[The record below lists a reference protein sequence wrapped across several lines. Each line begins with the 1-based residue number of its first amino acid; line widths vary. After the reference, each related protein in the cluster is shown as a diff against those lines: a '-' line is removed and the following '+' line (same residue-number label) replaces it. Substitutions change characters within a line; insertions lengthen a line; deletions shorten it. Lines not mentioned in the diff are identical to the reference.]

1 MGREAFAM
9 QLSQL
14 IVHSMG
20 QHLGLGQKNP
30 GDSAAARVTWKIW
43 LAARKSSACLQQW
56 EAK

>member
-30 GDSAAARVTWKIW
+30 GDSAAARVT
-43 LAARKSSACLQQW
+43 
-56 EAK
+56 